1 MTDVDREH
9 PIPWRPVGKLMPA
22 PSKGGE
28 WHALPHNDDSHDF
41 ENCPC
46 EPELHVSDKD
56 GDLRSVWIHRTREQR
71 E

>member
-1 MTDVDREH
+1 
-9 PIPWRPVGKLMPA
+9 MPA